1 MAVKNKKNIGLYSG
15 SLYVLSVVATMS
27 LYFSDAEK
35 ANATVGSRV
44 GSVVSRVTS
53 SLIGRTG
60 SVVTRTGSGLGS
72 NTGSSGRA
80 LTNPADSGLRL
91 ATTVETNIP
100 TSGQG
105 QFPTH
110 KVTHKFGVSVDEFVP
125 VGPIDP
131 NKRYVQYVTSSGE
144 LRTYERNMVTRFEL
158 FLKGEIG
165 RDKYVDPTTGRV
177 TSYIYRSKPKWII
190 GSDII
195 QAQQAKL
202 EETGSINSV
211 NSAVS
216 SVSSVSANSSASNV
230 ASNRVTSSLNLNMVK
245 NPDGGVSFVEDK
257 GSVGT
262 VKVNNPELIAT
273 AQKIADGLKVNE
285 RKNVVLRNP
294 DKSTQTPIVQV
305 NNTSSQTDSQSS
317 QSGTSGSAVGTV
329 KVNNPGIMDV
339 AKQIASKLKVSS
351 GTNDTLTG
359 SPDKSTQ
366 TPIVKVTN
374 TSSQTDS
381 QSSQSVTSGTSVG
394 TVKVNNPSMDPAR
407 NLASKLK
414 VKDTSSSS
422 TGTSGTSQTGQ
433 VTTPS
438 TSTSSSK
445 QVTSTMT
452 SPTSSGS
459 EDGQHSTQGTSGV
472 RYRTELRIQIGGKDS
487 KPVYTESVKNVTL
500 KIPQTSGTQGD
511 VTNVTETDKGSTQQT
526 PTGTVSFKNPVYEE
540 QTKLISSRL
549 KTSPETKPTDQGNT
563 TTSSSGVVKLGNTG
577 VIGAAQGLANKLKV
591 KETDSSSNETSG
603 TTQTG
608 QTSTT
613 STPLRFTSSVTITPS
628 APTRGGSTASGVKT
642 ETSSTSTTTPSTGGQ
657 GGQVTTSTTT
667 STSTGSKDG
676 QTSSSTTSTPPR
688 FTSSITITPSAPT
701 RGGSSN
707 KDSVKKLDQTLLTG
721 TAQDISSGQKKN
733 TDSSSTVT
741 SSSALVKTKSP
752 ERGDTT
758 HLQRTVTVSDTTS
771 VVKAGKVQALST
783 YFKTASEEDKKP
795 KASNMHGNIHYSVGK
810 QDGKLQVL
818 SKTVETNLTDED
830 ISKLKVDQNFAGQL
844 NKQLADGYQKR
855 FQEAQRNYQ

>member
-53 SLIGRTG
+53 SLIGGTG

-80 LTNPADSGLRL
+80 LNNPAASGLRL

-165 RDKYVDPTTGRV
+165 RDKYVDSTTGRV

-230 ASNRVTSSLNLNMVK
+230 ASNSVTSSLNLNMVK

-294 DKSTQTPIVQV
+294 DKSTQTPIVKV
-305 NNTSSQTDSQSS
+305 TNTSSQTDSQSS

-329 KVNNPGIMDV
+329 KVNNPSVMD
-339 AKQIASKLKVSS
+339 S
-351 GTNDTLTG
+351 
-359 SPDKSTQ
+359 
-366 TPIVKVTN
+366 
-374 TSSQTDS
+374 
-381 QSSQSVTSGTSVG
+381 
-394 TVKVNNPSMDPAR
+394 AR

-540 QTKLISSRL
+540 QTKLIFSRL
-549 KTSPETKPTDQGNT
+549 KTRPETKPNDQGNT

-577 VIGAAQGLANKLKV
+577 VIGAAQDLANKLKV

-608 QTSTT
+608 QT
-613 STPLRFTSSVTITPS
+613 
-628 APTRGGSTASGVKT
+628 
-642 ETSSTSTTTPSTGGQ
+642 
-657 GGQVTTSTTT
+657 
-667 STSTGSKDG
+667 
-676 QTSSSTTSTPPR
+676 
-688 FTSSITITPSAPT
+688 
-701 RGGSSN
+701 
-707 KDSVKKLDQTLLTG
+707 
-721 TAQDISSGQKKN
+721 
-733 TDSSSTVT
+733 
-741 SSSALVKTKSP
+741 
-752 ERGDTT
+752 
-758 HLQRTVTVSDTTS
+758 
-771 VVKAGKVQALST
+771 
-783 YFKTASEEDKKP
+783 
-795 KASNMHGNIHYSVGK
+795 
-810 QDGKLQVL
+810 
-818 SKTVETNLTDED
+818 
-830 ISKLKVDQNFAGQL
+830 
-844 NKQLADGYQKR
+844 
-855 FQEAQRNYQ
+855 

>member
-60 SVVTRTGSGLGS
+60 SVLTRTGSGLGS

-80 LTNPADSGLRL
+80 LNNPAASGLRL

-144 LRTYERNMVTRFEL
+144 LRTYERNMATRFEL

-165 RDKYVDPTTGRV
+165 RDKYGDPTTGRV

-285 RKNVVLRNP
+285 RTNVVLRNP

-317 QSGTSGSAVGTV
+317 QSVTSGSAVGTV
-329 KVNNPGIMDV
+329 KVNNP
-339 AKQIASKLKVSS
+339 
-351 GTNDTLTG
+351 
-359 SPDKSTQ
+359 
-366 TPIVKVTN
+366 
-374 TSSQTDS
+374 
-381 QSSQSVTSGTSVG
+381 SV
-394 TVKVNNPSMDPAR
+394 MDPAR

-422 TGTSGTSQTGQ
+422 TGTSGTYQTGQ

-511 VTNVTETDKGSTQQT
+511 VTNVTETDKGSTKQT
-526 PTGTVSFKNPVYEE
+526 STGTVSFKNPVYAE

-591 KETDSSSNETSG
+591 KETGSSSNETSG

-613 STPLRFTSSVTITPS
+613 STPPRFTSSVTITPS

-642 ETSSTSTTTPSTGGQ
+642 ETSSTSTTTPSTGGK
-657 GGQVTTSTTT
+657 GGQVTPSTST

-676 QTSSSTTSTPPR
+676 QTSSSTTVTPTR

-707 KDSVKKLDQTLLTG
+707 KDSVKKSNQILLTG
-721 TAQDISSGQKKN
+721 TAQNISSGQKKN
-733 TDSSSTVT
+733 IDSSSTGT

-783 YFKTASEEDKKP
+783 YFKTSSEEDKKP
-795 KASNMHGNIHYSVGK
+795 KASNMHGNIHYNVGK

-830 ISKLKVDQNFAGQL
+830 ISKLKVDQNFADQL

-855 FQEAQRNYQ
+855 LQEAQRNYQ

>member
-53 SLIGRTG
+53 NLIG
-60 SVVTRTGSGLGS
+60 RTGSGLGS

-80 LTNPADSGLRL
+80 LTNPAASGLRL

-100 TSGQG
+100 TSVQG

-144 LRTYERNMVTRFEL
+144 LRTYERNTATRFEL

-165 RDKYVDPTTGRV
+165 RDKYVDSTTGRV

-329 KVNNPGIMDV
+329 KVNNPSVMD
-339 AKQIASKLKVSS
+339 S
-351 GTNDTLTG
+351 
-359 SPDKSTQ
+359 
-366 TPIVKVTN
+366 
-374 TSSQTDS
+374 
-381 QSSQSVTSGTSVG
+381 
-394 TVKVNNPSMDPAR
+394 AR

-549 KTSPETKPTDQGNT
+549 KTRPETKPTDQGNT

-577 VIGAAQGLANKLKV
+577 VIGAAQDLANKLKV

-613 STPLRFTSSVTITPS
+613 STPPRFTSSVTITPS
-628 APTRGGSTASGVKT
+628 APTRGGSTASGVKI
-642 ETSSTSTTTPSTGGQ
+642 ETSSTSTTTPYTGGQ
-657 GGQVTTSTTT
+657 GGQVTPSTPT

-676 QTSSSTTSTPPR
+676 QTSLSTTVTPTR
-688 FTSSITITPSAPT
+688 FTSSITVTLSAPT

-707 KDSVKKLDQTLLTG
+707 KDSVKKSNQILLTG
-721 TAQDISSGQKKN
+721 TAQNISSGQKKN
-733 TDSSSTVT
+733 IDSSSTGT

-783 YFKTASEEDKKP
+783 YFETASEEDKKP
-795 KASNMHGNIHYSVGK
+795 KASNMNGNIHYSVGK

-830 ISKLKVDQNFAGQL
+830 ISKLKVDQNFANQL